1 MTSGGESAGA
11 LSTPLVAGTRQ
22 QQEEPMAI
30 AKTIEIIAASK
41 SGIEDAV
48 KSGLAKA
55 GETIKGIEGA
65 WIKDTK
71 VTVEGG
77 QVAEWRVTMVITF
90 IVD

>member
-1 MTSGGESAGA
+1 
-11 LSTPLVAGTRQ
+11 
-22 QQEEPMAI
+22 MAI

-41 SGIEDAV
+41 TGIEDAV

-55 GETIKGIEGA
+55 GETVKGIEGA

-71 VTVEGG
+71 VTVADG